1 MEPRFRE
8 LGEKRERYGK
18 DIAKENS
25 PVLHNRL
32 KYRWQERG
40 EFTDDE
46 DFELLIRNSKLEGES
61 IQPSLCMGQGC
72 RGRGWFR
79 DASSKCLLFEVFL
92 KGKFNGS
99 VVKIASLGVGTAHSI
114 PGFQINIW
122 RRAFFKLFK
131 NIF

>member
-1 MEPRFRE
+1 MESRFRE

-46 DFELLIRNSKLEGES
+46 DFELLIRNSKFEGNPFS
-61 IQPSLCMGQGC
+61 PLCVWG
-72 RGRGWFR
+72 R
-79 DASSKCLLFEVFL
+79 DAEEGGGLEMPVRSVSCLKCF
-92 KGKFNGS
+92 
-99 VVKIASLGVGTAHSI
+99 
-114 PGFQINIW
+114 
-122 RRAFFKLFK
+122 
-131 NIF
+131 